1 MKNLTPRYSLTQFT
15 FWAAYS
21 GTTAFATTY
30 LLNQGLSSGTVGVL
44 LALSGIGSCL
54 AQPVL
59 AARVDR
65 AKGFLLT
72 KILLH
77 LSILCFSC
85 FCLLLIPKLPQSL
98 IAVLYTVGLWSSDV
112 MIPLLNALCVSFHQ
126 AGYPVNYGAVRGIG
140 STATAISSLVLG
152 FVIAKLGMTWMLLLL
167 LLTRSLCIFSL
178 LGYPKLQKPEPAIQE
193 IQGSCSLFRF
203 FQQYPRY
210 CLTLLGIAFLG
221 MFLAM
226 TENYMIA
233 IVRAFGGNSSHVG
246 TALFLSSLVTAP
258 VIFCFDRIH
267 ARLSDAA
274 LLRISAVTF
283 LIRAVCFLFV
293 AKSISAVYLLQL
305 LHMTSYGFLHPTQVS
320 YAGAMVRPA
329 DMVKGQAFS
338 AAAYAL
344 GCSAGN
350 LAGGIALG
358 FGVRAMLSAGV
369 VMAGIGT
376 GILFFTTAKSSPK
389 GEISK

>member
-1 MKNLTPRYSLTQFT
+1 
-15 FWAAYS
+15 
-21 GTTAFATTY
+21 
-30 LLNQGLSSGTVGVL
+30 
-44 LALSGIGSCL
+44 
-54 AQPVL
+54 
-59 AARVDR
+59 
-65 AKGFLLT
+65 
-72 KILLH
+72 
-77 LSILCFSC
+77 
-85 FCLLLIPKLPQSL
+85 
-98 IAVLYTVGLWSSDV
+98 
-112 MIPLLNALCVSFHQ
+112 
-126 AGYPVNYGAVRGIG
+126 
-140 STATAISSLVLG
+140 
-152 FVIAKLGMTWMLLLL
+152 MTWMLLLL

-178 LGYPKLQKPEPAIQE
+178 MGYPKLQKPESANRAIQA
-193 IQGSCSLFRF
+193 SCTLFRF
-203 FQQYPRY
+203 FRQYPRY

-226 TENYMIA
+226 TENYLIA
-233 IVRAFGGNSSHVG
+233 IVSALGGNSSHVG

-258 VIFCFDRIH
+258 VIFFFDKIH

-283 LIRAVCFLFV
+283 LIRAVCLLFA

-338 AAAYAL
+338 TAAYAL

-358 FGVRAMLSAGV
+358 FGVRAMLTAGV

-376 GILFFTTAKSSPK
+376 GILFFTTAKSLPE